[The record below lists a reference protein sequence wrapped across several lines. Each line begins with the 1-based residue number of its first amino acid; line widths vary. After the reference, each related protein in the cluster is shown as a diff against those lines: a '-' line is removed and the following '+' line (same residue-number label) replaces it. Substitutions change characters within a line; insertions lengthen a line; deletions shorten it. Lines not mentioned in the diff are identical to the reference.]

1 MMQES
6 ARQAPPSLR
15 GDELTRKSDHGFS
28 ILEMLAVLV
37 ILGILAAIALTKYT
51 SIRDKGYLTT
61 LKADLKNV
69 AIHQEIYYYDLGNFN
84 YSDDLTD
91 LQFYTSPG
99 VTIAIPEAT
108 NTGWSGRATH
118 AASTWS
124 CALFIGDAA
133 ELEPATESGV
143 IDCVKP

>member
-6 ARQAPPSLR
+6 ARQPPKCLW
-15 GDELTRKSDHGFS
+15 GDKLTRRKDRGFS
-28 ILEMLAVLV
+28 ILEMLAVMV
-37 ILGILAAIALTKYT
+37 VLGILAVIALAKYT

-69 AIHQEIYYYDLGNFN
+69 AIHQEIYYYDQGNFN
-84 YSDDLTD
+84 YSNDLTA
-91 LQFYTSPG
+91 LQFFTSPG

-118 AASTWS
+118 VASTWS
-124 CALFIGDAA
+124 CALFIGDA
-133 ELEPATESGV
+133 EDLEPATEPGV
-143 IDCVKP
+143 IDCAKP